1 MKLNSSYIDNTTQV
15 IRLPI
20 STNFPEQVK
29 KVIVRVVGNER
40 ILSPIDNTWD
50 SFFQSTEQKVS
61 DDFMEQRASQ
71 KQSKREDF

>member
-1 MKLNSSYIDNTTQV
+1 MKLNSSSIDNTTQV

-50 SFFQSTEQKVS
+50 NFFHSTEQVS

-71 KQSKREDF
+71 QQSKREDF